1 MSHPN
6 LSNDFR
12 NQVAAA
18 DRTYA
23 NADLAAFF
31 TQTYRWMA
39 VGLAVTGF
47 VAYFVAQSP
56 TAVATIVGNRGI
68 FFVLMIAELG
78 VVFAFSRMAARV
90 SAASAM
96 AMYLG
101 YAFLNGLTFSVL
113 FLLYTQQSIGQVFF
127 VTAGSFAGLSVY
139 GMVTKRDLSPI
150 GRFMMMGLI
159 GLVIAWVVSF
169 FFQTPAML
177 FVMSCVGVLVFAGL
191 TAYDTQKLKEIYR
204 LQGRS
209 GNLALQGALT
219 LYLDFIN
226 LFIYLLRLFGN
237 RRD

>member
-1 MSHPN
+1 MSNPN

-12 NQVAAA
+12 SQVAAA
-18 DRTYA
+18 DKSYA
-23 NADLAAFF
+23 SADLAAFF
-31 TQTYRWMA
+31 SRTYRWMA
-39 VGLAVTGF
+39 LGLAVTGF

-56 TAVATIVGNRGI
+56 TLVESIVNNRGL
-68 FFVLMIAELG
+68 FFVLLIAQLG
-78 VVFAFSRMAARV
+78 VVFAFSRMVARV

-101 YAFLNGLTFSVL
+101 YAFLNGLTFSVF
-113 FLLYTQQSIGQVFF
+113 FLAYSAQSIAQVFF

-159 GLVIAWVVSF
+159 GLIIAWIVSF

-177 FVMSCVGVLVFAGL
+177 FVMTCAGVLIFAGL

-204 LQGRS
+204 LQGEA
-209 GNLALQGALT
+209 GNLALRGALT

-237 RRD
+237 RRS